1 MHPATRSSTLP
12 RVIRT
17 EALRKDFGDKAA
29 VAGLDLDVQPGEIL
43 GFLGPNGAGKST
55 TVKMLSGLLPPTSGN
70 AWIAGFSI
78 LDEPLEAKRR
88 LGFVPETPKLYESL
102 SADGFL
108 DVIGALHHLD
118 PEDSQRRRQRLLRI
132 LELED
137 VQHQRLKEFS
147 KGMRQKVVIAA
158 ALLADPAVLILDEP
172 FDGIEA
178 TTAGVL
184 KVLLRDLAAKGRT
197 ILFSSHILD
206 VVERV
211 CTRIVI
217 IDKGRVL
224 AEGTVEEICS
234 RYRTPTLEAAF
245 ASLTGVR
252 ATSDVAADLL
262 AAISSSGQ
270 GQPVR

>member
-1 MHPATRSSTLP
+1 M
-12 RVIRT
+12 IRT
-17 EALRKDFGDKAA
+17 ERLGRTFGDKAA
-29 VAGLDLDVQPGEIL
+29 VADLDLDVRPGEIL

-55 TVKMLSGLLPPTSGN
+55 TVKMLTGLIPPTSGN

-78 LDEPLEAKRR
+78 LDDPLEAKRR

-108 DVIGALHHLD
+108 DVIGALHHLE
-118 PEDSQRRRQRLLRI
+118 PADSQRRRQRLLQI
-132 LELED
+132 LELES

-158 ALLADPAVLILDEP
+158 ALLPDPEVLILDEP
-172 FDGIEA
+172 FDGIDA
-178 TTAGVL
+178 TTAGML
-184 KVLLRDLAAKGRT
+184 KLLLRDLAARGRT

-224 AEGTVEEICS
+224 TDGTAGEICE
-234 RYRTPTLEAAF
+234 RYRTRTLEEAF
-245 ASLTGVR
+245 AVLTGVR

-262 AAISSSGQ
+262 AAISPSAQ
-270 GQPVR
+270 GQSAR